1 MSDLYSGVILVSC
14 CDLENVYA
22 CSMVFLSICLIVL
35 DINNLVSG
43 LFIFVFH
50 IDNLRARLGVVIYAF
65 NLFFH
70 QKITSVCKNHTSPVN
85 RKSTDFALLLKK

>member
-1 MSDLYSGVILVSC
+1 MYMRV
-14 CDLENVYA
+14 
-22 CSMVFLSICLIVL
+22 LSIYLFL

-43 LFIFVFH
+43 LSIFVFH

-65 NLFFH
+65 YPFFH

-85 RKSTDFALLLKK
+85 RKSTDLAL

>member
-1 MSDLYSGVILVSC
+1 MSDLYNPCLFVVALKMYMRVLYFC
-14 CDLENVYA
+14 VYL
-22 CSMVFLSICLIVL
+22 FNFL

-65 NLFFH
+65 NLFF
-70 QKITSVCKNHTSPVN
+70 SSENH
-85 RKSTDFALLLKK
+85 

>member
-1 MSDLYSGVILVSC
+1 MSDLYSGVILVSV

-22 CSMVFLSICLIVL
+22 CSIYLFIFL

-43 LFIFVFH
+43 LFIFVSH
-50 IDNLRARLGVVIYAF
+50 IDNLRARLGVVIYALYPFF
-65 NLFFH
+65 N

-85 RKSTDFALLLKK
+85 RKSTDLAL

>member
-1 MSDLYSGVILVSC
+1 MYMRVLYFC
-14 CDLENVYA
+14 VYL
-22 CSMVFLSICLIVL
+22 FNFL

-50 IDNLRARLGVVIYAF
+50 IDNLRAQLGVVIYAF

-85 RKSTDFALLLKK
+85 RKSTDLAL